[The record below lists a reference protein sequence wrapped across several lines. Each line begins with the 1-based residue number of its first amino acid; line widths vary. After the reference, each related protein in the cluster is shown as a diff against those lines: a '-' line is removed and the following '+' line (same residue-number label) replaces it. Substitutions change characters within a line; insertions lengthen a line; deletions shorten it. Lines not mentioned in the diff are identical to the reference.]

1 MTSALF
7 TPLFQTH
14 AMAALFDD
22 RAVLG
27 AMLRVE
33 AALASAQA
41 SIGMVPTSALGPIQA
56 ACNPDLYDMAEL
68 GRATALAGNPAI
80 PLVKVL
86 TAKVAETD
94 LAAARHVHR
103 GATSQDIIDTGFVLR
118 ARDAVTLLRTDL
130 DRAIHALADLSR
142 RHVCTPMAG
151 RTLWQQALP
160 TTFGLKTAGWLSLLL
175 RLRTRLTEA
184 GKAAETLQFGGAAGT
199 LASQG
204 GQGMAVAKALAA
216 ELSLALPDTP
226 WHSQRDRIADLG
238 AALGL
243 LTGGL
248 GKIARDIAHLMSSE
262 VAEAFEPA
270 AAGKG
275 GSSAMPHKRNPVG
288 TTIALSAAARAPGLV
303 ATLFSAMVQE
313 QERGVGGWHAEW
325 PTLAELFGLTAGAMA
340 HMADTLSGLELDPAR
355 MRANLDLTDGLMMA
369 EAVTQALAEASGRHD
384 AGKIVEAACKRAV
397 AAGHGLLL
405 ELTADP
411 AVTAHLPQERLVTL
425 MQPEN
430 YLGSAADF
438 VSSVLATYE
447 REMK

>member
-1 MTSALF
+1 MTSTLF
-7 TPLFQTH
+7 TPLFQTP
-14 AMAALFDD
+14 AMASLFDD

-33 AALASAQA
+33 AALASAQS
-41 SIGMVPTSALGPIQA
+41 SIGMVPASALAPIHA
-56 ACNPDLYDMAEL
+56 ACNPDLYDIAAL
-68 GRATALAGNPAI
+68 GQATALAGNPAI
-80 PLVKVL
+80 PLVKAL
-86 TAKVAETD
+86 TAKVAATD
-94 LAAARHVHR
+94 PAAARHVHR

-118 ARDAVTLLRTDL
+118 AHDAVGLLLTDL

-142 RHVCTPMAG
+142 RHAATPMAG

-160 TTFGLKTAGWLSLLL
+160 ITFGLKAAGWLSMLL
-175 RLRTRLTEA
+175 RIRTRLTDA
-184 GKAAETLQFGGAAGT
+184 GKAVSVLQFGGAAGT

-204 GQGMAVAKALAA
+204 GQGLDVAKALAI
-216 ELSLALPDTP
+216 ELSLTLPDTP

-243 LTGGL
+243 LTGSL

-288 TTIALSAAARAPGLV
+288 TTIALSAANRAPGLV
-303 ATLFSAMVQE
+303 ATLLIAMVQE

-325 PTLAELFGLTAGAMA
+325 PTLADLFALTSGAMA
-340 HMADTLSGLELDPAR
+340 HMADTLTGLELDPDA

-397 AAGHGLLL
+397 AAGHGLLE
-405 ELTADP
+405 ELVAD
-411 AVTAHLPQERLVTL
+411 ATITAHLPPERLAAL
-425 MQPEN
+425 MRPET
-430 YLGSAADF
+430 YLGAATEF
-438 VSSVLATYE
+438 VSRVLKTYE
-447 REMK
+447 REMM

>member
-1 MTSALF
+1 MTSALL
-7 TPLFQTH
+7 TPLFQTQ
-14 AMAALFDD
+14 AMTALFDD

-27 AMLRVE
+27 GMLRVE

-41 SIGMVPTSALGPIQA
+41 GVGMVPASALGPIVA
-56 ACNPDLYDMAEL
+56 ACDPDLYDMAEL

-80 PLVKVL
+80 PVVKAL
-86 TAKVAETD
+86 TAKVAESD
-94 LAAARHVHR
+94 PAAARHVHR

-118 ARDAVTLLRTDL
+118 ARDAVALLRADL

-142 RHVCTPMAG
+142 RHAGTPMAG

-175 RLRTRLTEA
+175 RVRTRLLMA

-204 GQGMAVAKALAA
+204 GQGVQVARALAA
-216 ELSLALPDTP
+216 DLFLTLPDTP
-226 WHSQRDRIADLG
+226 WHSQRDRVADLG

-243 LTGGL
+243 LTGSL

-303 ATLFSAMVQE
+303 ATMFTALVQE

-325 PTLAELFGLTAGAMA
+325 LTLADLFALASGAMA
-340 HMADTLSGLELDPAR
+340 HMADTLSGLELDPVR
-355 MRANLDLTDGLMMA
+355 MRTNLDLTDGLMMA

-397 AAGHGLLL
+397 SAGHGLLE
-405 ELTADP
+405 ELVVDP
-411 AVTAHLPQERLVTL
+411 TVTTHLPRERLLTL
-425 MQPEN
+425 MQPES

-438 VSSVLATYE
+438 VAAVLTTYE

>member
-1 MTSALF
+1 MTSALL
-7 TPLFQTH
+7 TPLFQTQ
-14 AMAALFDD
+14 AMTALFDD

-27 AMLRVE
+27 GMLRVE

-41 SIGMVPTSALGPIQA
+41 GVGMVPASALGPIVA
-56 ACNPDLYDMAEL
+56 ACDPDLYDMAEL

-80 PLVKVL
+80 PVVKAL
-86 TAKVAETD
+86 TAKVAESAP
-94 LAAARHVHR
+94 AAARHVHR

-118 ARDAVTLLRTDL
+118 ARDAVALLRADL

-142 RHVCTPMAG
+142 RHAGTPMAG

-175 RLRTRLTEA
+175 RVRTRLLMA

-204 GQGMAVAKALAA
+204 GQGVQVARALAA
-216 ELSLALPDTP
+216 DLFLTLPDTP
-226 WHSQRDRIADLG
+226 WHSQRDRVADLG

-243 LTGGL
+243 LTGSL

-303 ATLFSAMVQE
+303 ATMFTALVQE

-325 PTLAELFGLTAGAMA
+325 LTLADLFALASGAMA
-340 HMADTLSGLELDPAR
+340 HMADTLSGLELDPVR
-355 MRANLDLTDGLMMA
+355 MRTNLDLTDGLMMA

-397 AAGHGLLL
+397 SAGHGLLE
-405 ELTADP
+405 ELVVDP
-411 AVTAHLPQERLVTL
+411 TVTTHLPRERLLTL
-425 MQPEN
+425 MQPES

-438 VSSVLATYE
+438 VAAVLTTYE

>member
-1 MTSALF
+1 MISTLF
-7 TPLFQTH
+7 TPLFQTP
-14 AMAALFDD
+14 AMASLFDD

-33 AALASAQA
+33 AALASAQS
-41 SIGMVPTSALGPIQA
+41 SIGMVPASALAPIHA
-56 ACNPDLYDMAEL
+56 ACNPDLYDIAEL

-80 PLVKVL
+80 PLVKAL
-86 TAKVAETD
+86 TAKVAATD
-94 LAAARHVHR
+94 PAAARHVHR

-118 ARDAVTLLRTDL
+118 ARDAVALLLTDL

-142 RHVCTPMAG
+142 RHATTPMAG

-160 TTFGLKTAGWLSLLL
+160 ITFGLKAAGWLSMLL
-175 RLRTRLTEA
+175 RVRTRLSDA
-184 GKAAETLQFGGAAGT
+184 GTAVSVLQFGGAAGT

-204 GQGMAVAKALAA
+204 GQGLAVARALAI
-216 ELSLALPDTP
+216 ELSLPLPDTP

-243 LTGGL
+243 LTGSL

-262 VAEAFEPA
+262 VAEVFEPA

-288 TTIALSAAARAPGLV
+288 TTIALSAANRAPGLV
-303 ATLFSAMVQE
+303 ATLLTAMVQE

-325 PTLAELFGLTAGAMA
+325 PVLAELFALTSGAMA
-340 HMADTLSGLELDPAR
+340 HMAETLSGLELDPDA
-355 MRANLDLTDGLMMA
+355 MRANLNLTDGLMMA

-397 AAGHGLLL
+397 VAGHGLLE
-405 ELTADP
+405 ELVADAAITP
-411 AVTAHLPQERLVTL
+411 HLPPERLAAL
-425 MQPEN
+425 MQPES
-430 YLGSAADF
+430 YLGSAGEF
-438 VSSVLATYE
+438 VSRVLKTYE
-447 REMK
+447 REMM

>member
-7 TPLFQTH
+7 MPLFQTQ

-33 AALASAQA
+33 AALARAQ
-41 SIGMVPTSALGPIQA
+41 SGIGMVPTAALAAIQA
-56 ACNPDLYDMAEL
+56 ACDPDLYDIAEL
-68 GRATALAGNPAI
+68 GHATALAGNPAI
-80 PLVKVL
+80 PLVKAL
-86 TAKVAETD
+86 TAKVAESD
-94 LAAARHVHR
+94 PAAARHVHR

-118 ARDAVTLLRTDL
+118 ARDAMALLCADL

-142 RHVCTPMAG
+142 RHARTPIAA

-160 TTFGLKTAGWLSLLL
+160 TTFGLKTAGWLSMLL
-175 RLRTRLTEA
+175 RIRTRLTEA
-184 GKAAETLQFGGAAGT
+184 GKAASTLQFGGAAGT
-199 LASQG
+199 LASQD
-204 GQGMAVAKALAA
+204 GQGVMVAKALAA
-216 ELSLALPDTP
+216 ELSLTLPDTP

-243 LTGGL
+243 LSGGL

-325 PTLAELFGLTAGAMA
+325 PTLTELFALTSGAMA

-355 MRANLDLTDGLMMA
+355 MRTNLDLTDGLMMA

-384 AGKIVEAACKRAV
+384 TGKIVEAACKRAV
-397 AAGHGLLL
+397 AAGHGLLE
-405 ELTADP
+405 ELAAD
-411 AVTAHLPQERLVTL
+411 AAITTHLPRERLVAL
-425 MQPEN
+425 MQPES
-430 YLGSAADF
+430 YLGSVTDF
-438 VSSVLATYE
+438 VSAVLKTYE

>member
-1 MTSALF
+1 MNSTLF
-7 TPLFQTH
+7 TPLFQTT
-14 AMAALFDD
+14 AMASLFDD

-33 AALASAQA
+33 AALASAQS
-41 SIGMVPTSALGPIQA
+41 SIGMVPASALPAIRA
-56 ACNPDLYDMAEL
+56 ACDPDLYDMAEL

-80 PLVKVL
+80 PLVKAL
-86 TAKVAETD
+86 TAKVAATD
-94 LAAARHVHR
+94 PRAARHVHR

-118 ARDAVTLLRTDL
+118 ARDAVNLLLTDL

-142 RHVCTPMAG
+142 RHATTPMAG

-160 TTFGLKTAGWLSLLL
+160 ITFGLKTAGWLSMLL
-175 RLRTRLTEA
+175 RVRTRLAGT
-184 GKAAETLQFGGAAGT
+184 GKAVSVLQFGGAAGT

-204 GQGMAVAKALAA
+204 GQGLDVAKALAI
-216 ELSLALPDTP
+216 ELSLTLPDMP

-243 LTGGL
+243 LTGSL

-262 VAEAFEPA
+262 VAELFEPA

-288 TTIALSAAARAPGLV
+288 TTIALSAANRAPGLV
-303 ATLFSAMVQE
+303 ATLFSVMVQE

-325 PTLAELFGLTAGAMA
+325 LALADLFALSSGAMA
-340 HMADTLSGLELDPAR
+340 HMAETLSGLELDPDA

-384 AGKIVEAACKRAV
+384 AGKLVEAACKRAV
-397 AAGHGLLL
+397 SAGHGLLE
-405 ELTADP
+405 ELVAD
-411 AVTAHLPQERLVTL
+411 AEIIKHLPPGRLAEL
-425 MQPEN
+425 MRPES

-438 VSSVLATYE
+438 VSRVLKTYE
-447 REMK
+447 REMM

>member
-7 TPLFQTH
+7 TPLFQTQ

-27 AMLRVE
+27 AMLQVE
-33 AALASAQA
+33 AALARAQA
-41 SIGMVPTSALGPIQA
+41 GIGMVPTAALAPIQA
-56 ACNPDLYDMAEL
+56 ACDPDLYDMAEL

-80 PLVKVL
+80 PVVKAL
-86 TAKVAETD
+86 TAKVAENDPT
-94 LAAARHVHR
+94 AARHVHR

-118 ARDAVTLLRTDL
+118 ARHAVALLRTDL

-142 RHVCTPMAG
+142 RHARTPMAG

-160 TTFGLKTAGWLSLLL
+160 TTFGLKAAGWLSLLL
-175 RLRTRLTEA
+175 RVRTRLLDA

-204 GQGMAVAKALAA
+204 SQGVAVARALATD
-216 ELSLALPDTP
+216 LSLTLPDTP

-243 LTGGL
+243 LTGSL
-248 GKIARDIAHLMSSE
+248 GKIARDIAHLMSTE
-262 VAEAFEPA
+262 VAEVFEPA

-303 ATLFSAMVQE
+303 ATLLTAMVQE

-325 PTLAELFGLTAGAMA
+325 LTLADLFALTSGAMA

-384 AGKIVEAACKRAV
+384 AAKIVEAACKRAV
-397 AAGHGLLL
+397 AAGHGLLE
-405 ELTADP
+405 ELATDA
-411 AVTAHLPQERLVTL
+411 AIITWLPRERLAAL
-425 MQPEN
+425 MQPES
-430 YLGSAADF
+430 YLGAATDF
-438 VSSVLATYE
+438 VSAVLTTYQ
-447 REMK
+447 REMN